1 MRPVLPGTLLAVLA
15 CSSAHGADGHV
26 VWSDPNCN
34 YFIAKLAE
42 EYGIYEWRTGNALND
57 EDDIS
62 GDLTATGML
71 TVENKTRGGKN
82 DVILVAMSGRLTVL
96 INSSPVMCKRR
107 FQKQP

>member
-1 MRPVLPGTLLAVLA
+1 MRPARRWALIVTLV
-15 CSSAHGADGHV
+15 CGSAHAAEGHV

-42 EYGIYEWRTGNALND
+42 EYGIYEWRTGNALKD